1 MPKSYELISN
11 SNVNRSGRPDANL
24 ANDSEHLGGIP
35 AEDYAT
41 KEWVKDYHGSKES
54 NLLDYINRRD
64 GEVLDEA
71 KEYANTLVRNQ
82 DFSDFAGIDD
92 LQALNTNLTNK
103 INTDIANQK
112 SYTDQKTQA
121 IVEDVNSNFDDIE
134 KAIGQI
140 NDGLNSSVNS
150 LTSSINAVDD
160 KVEDMNN
167 EIDELFQSVS
177 SGKTIIAEAITD
189 KGVSTSANDSFS
201 TMASNIRKIDTL
213 PSGDNNPLIVIPEG
227 YMDTS
232 DATATSDKI
241 LQGYTAYA
249 NGNKLYGTYIPSGG
263 GSTGGVI
270 LGPDEVVASKVYGE
284 AGALIGQKV
293 NNDGITLNCQAVSKG
308 FAFVHC
314 SATFGGDF
322 IIADRKM
329 TENVDNEIV
338 IYNITNAF
346 LSHKSPSSKFS
357 YSYSELGIE
366 GQVLCIAASPLY
378 DYDGIVQF
386 SIGTTVGIYTY
397 WFNPAGNDG
406 NGSIG
411 DATPYST
418 KQKMIIEEGLISNDY
433 NAIVYSNTDE
443 NVFAYY
449 NGNFHIVCIAWSID
463 QVIEYTN
470 VNINFGNSNVYGMFR
485 FSLSDRFLMF
495 APWGDTHQS
504 TVGII
509 LLDDMHSY
517 KVHQIFTDNYDPTI
531 GGSWKNGQFAINPED
546 NFAIINGKPYSL
558 TYSLKNKT
566 ITWTKLSDTQ
576 LIPYNVNGNE
586 SLYACFSKNG
596 KYVFAVTSDNNVDGL
611 FNLGC
616 YKVDYENLNS
626 AWLNVSNPLLV
637 PGNANGAVPPRFNL
651 LDNKVVGFYPS
662 GKENNRDGFY
672 YYRSDPN
679 VREVIGLSWN
689 GNLYRE
695 AVN

>member
-11 SNVNRSGRPDANL
+11 SNVNRNGRPDANL

-71 KEYANTLVRNQ
+71 KEYANALVRNQ

-103 INTDIANQK
+103 INTDIANQE

-121 IVEDVNSNFDDIE
+121 IVTDVNANFEDIE
-134 KAIGQI
+134 ETINQI
-140 NDGLNSSVNS
+140 NDGLNSSVSSLTDSINS
-150 LTSSINAVDD
+150 LDGRVDD
-160 KVEDMNN
+160 
-167 EIDELFQSVS
+167 LFQSVS
-177 SGKTIIAEAITD
+177 DGKEEIAEAITD
-189 KGVSTSANDSFS
+189 KGVATSANDSFS
-201 TMASNIRKIDTL
+201 TMANNIRKIDTL

-232 DATATSDKI
+232 DATATADKI

-249 NGNKLYGTYIPSGG
+249 NGNKLHGTYVPSGE
-263 GSTGGVI
+263 GSAGGVI

-293 NNDGITLNCQAVSKG
+293 NTDGITLNCQALVRN
-308 FAFVHC
+308 FAFLHC
-314 SATFGGDF
+314 SATYGGDF

-329 TENVDNEIV
+329 TENIDNEIV
-338 IYNITNAF
+338 IYNISNAF
-346 LSHKSPSSKFS
+346 LSHKSPLSKFS
-357 YSYSELGIE
+357 YTYSELGIE
-366 GQVLCIAASPLY
+366 GEVLCIAASPLY

-386 SIGTTVGIYTY
+386 TIGTSIGIYTY

-411 DATPYST
+411 DSTIYSS
-418 KQKMIIEEGLISNDY
+418 KQKMVIEQGLINGDGNPGY
-433 NAIVYSNTDE
+433 NSIVYSNTDE

-449 NGNFHIVCIAWSID
+449 NGNFHIVNIAWSID
-463 QVIEYTN
+463 QIIEYTN
-470 VNINFGNSNVYGMFR
+470 VNISFGRSNVAGMFR
-485 FSLSDRFLMF
+485 FSLSDRFLIF
-495 APWGDTHQS
+495 APWGETS
-504 TVGII
+504 NSVVGVI
-509 LLDDMHSY
+509 LLDDMHHY
-517 KVHQIFTDNYDPTI
+517 QIHQILTDNADGAT
-531 GGSWKNGQFAINPED
+531 GWKNGQLAINPDD
-546 NFAIINGKPYSL
+546 NFAIVNGKPYSL
-558 TYSLKNKT
+558 TYSLKDKT
-566 ITWTKLSDTQ
+566 ITWTKLSDAQ

-596 KYVFAVTSDNNVDGL
+596 KYVFALTQDEPIDGL
-611 FNLGC
+611 LNLGC

-626 AWLNVSNPLLV
+626 TWLNISNPLLV
-637 PGNANGAVPPRFNL
+637 PGNANGVLPPRFNL
-651 LDNKVVGFYPS
+651 PNNKVVAFYPS
-662 GKENNRDGFY
+662 GKENHRDGFY

-689 GNLYRE
+689 GNLYRQ
-695 AVN
+695 VVG